1 MVWRKPGPGAASAA
15 SGAAFWARDERLLGL
30 AVVAGRGRALT
41 IVRTELG
48 RAYSVA
54 GQQRFDQAHEVLP
67 GLQKQ
72 CRRSGKIHSRASHD
86 RADGQVR
93 PVGKPFDVAWVQL
106 RLPRDPLAPAK
117 ETINCGCTSLPF
129 IPSWEVMMPG
139 RLPFTPAELAARPSR
154 APLEPVP

>member
-1 MVWRKPGPGAASAA
+1 V
-15 SGAAFWARDERLLGL
+15 FWACDEQLLGL

-54 GQQRFDQAHEVLP
+54 GQQRFDQAREVLP

-72 CRRSGKIHSRASHD
+72 WRRSGKIHSRASHD

-93 PVGKPFDVAWVQL
+93 PVDQPFDVAGVQL
-106 RLPRDPLAPAK
+106 RFPRDPRGPAK

-129 IPSWEVMMPG
+129 MASWEVATPG
-139 RLPFTPAELAARPSR
+139 RLPFTPTELAARPSR
-154 APLEPVP
+154 ATLEPLL

>member
-1 MVWRKPGPGAASAA
+1 M
-15 SGAAFWARDERLLGL
+15 AR
-30 AVVAGRGRALT
+30 RGRALT

-72 CRRSGKIHSRASHD
+72 WRRSGKIHSRASHD

-93 PVGKPFDVAWVQL
+93 DVDKPFDVAGVQL
-106 RLPRDPLAPAK
+106 RFPRDPLAPAQ
-117 ETINCGCTSLPF
+117 ETINCGCTSLLF
-129 IPSWEVMMPG
+129 MASWEVVTPG
-139 RLPFTPAELAARPSR
+139 RLPFTPADPSDDAGDGGGNSKGVSPASR
-154 APLEPVP
+154 TTDPKKPHPRLIHPH